1 MNGAADIDELLVK
14 RAQKGDMDA
23 FETLVTK
30 YEKKVFSI
38 SFRMLSDREE
48 AMDASQEVFIKVF
61 KALSGFK
68 SESKFSTWLYRI
80 TTNVCLDLL
89 RKRKDNSAISF
100 DAEVETEDGEMRL
113 DPVDRTPGVEETI
126 EREELKRLVSEA
138 VMKLPEIHRTMI
150 ILRDFN
156 DLSYSE
162 IASAIDCP
170 EGTIKSRISRAR
182 KALKDL
188 MLGSRELKGYFSV

>member
-1 MNGAADIDELLVK
+1 VNGAADIDELLVK

-100 DAEVETEDGEMRL
+100 DAEFETEDGEMRL